1 MKIENSSLIVHHFI
15 PGDGPNALIE
25 SISMTEEVKVKIL
38 TLYKL
43 DQKVPKFCLENGIE
57 ISSLGFENPSLFRQ
71 VFKFLRYIRSEKP
84 KVVFAHSYYP
94 SLICAVVSLLYRK
107 TIFVPVRHHNQVHIL
122 SGNTKAIFLD
132 KIITWFTQHTVAVS
146 DSVKE
151 TLIAQ
156 GSDKRKVTV
165 IYNGLSKPGSC
176 YMGHNSSELKSV
188 YKLVALGRID
198 WQKNYETMLRVIW
211 RLRKD
216 GYDVNLQILG
226 GGNLQYLESL
236 KVLQKDLGLLD
247 CVSWLGRQSNIY
259 SFLDDSDLFI
269 HTAIDEACPLVLI
282 ETLMYGIPI
291 ASSNLGG
298 SRDVLSGFYK
308 GCDPNDIEGF
318 SQMVTNMLANLNS
331 SREYALSISNA
342 AVEKFDSNQMQQK
355 YTELSLQLLSQFK
368 V

>member
-1 MKIENSSLIVHHFI
+1 MKIENSSRVVHHFI

-25 SISMTEEVKVKIL
+25 SILMAEELQIKIL
-38 TLYKL
+38 TLYKI
-43 DQKVPKFCLENGIE
+43 DQNVLKFCLDNGKE
-57 ISSLGFENPSLFRQ
+57 ISSLGFENRSLLRQ
-71 VFKFLRYIRSEKP
+71 VLKFLRYVQSEKP
-84 KVVFAHSYYP
+84 KLVFAHSYYP
-94 SLICAVVSLLYRK
+94 SLICTIASLLYRK

-122 SGNTKAIFLD
+122 SGNRKAMFLD
-132 KIITWFTQHTVAVS
+132 KMITRFTQHTVAVS

-151 TLIAQ
+151 TLVSQ
-156 GSDKRKVTV
+156 GSDNKKVTV
-165 IYNGLSKPGSC
+165 IYNGLPKPGSS
-176 YMGHNSSELKSV
+176 YVGHNSSESKPH
-188 YKLVALGRID
+188 YKLIALGRID
-198 WQKNYETMLRVIW
+198 WQKNYETLLRVIW

-226 GGNLQYLESL
+226 GGNLQYLEDL
-236 KVLQKDLGLLD
+236 KLLQKDLGLLD

-269 HTAIDEACPLVLI
+269 HAAIDEACPLVLI

-298 SRDVLSGFYK
+298 SRDVLGGFYE

-318 SQMVTNMLANLNS
+318 SQMVSSMLINLNS
-331 SREYALSISNA
+331 SREYALSISKA
-342 AVEKFDSNQMQQK
+342 AIEKFSSIQMQRK
-355 YTELSLQLLSQFK
+355 YTELSLKFLDSFK